1 MTGIDLRKPALAA
14 LGAVVLACSV
24 LAAGA
29 QRTEDRIA
37 LAVRKPS
44 LTTGVGN
51 AEVTWITGPNV
62 VSYDYTVTCYTQDV
76 TIPTDD
82 CQAVESAGLVPL
94 FVETGTLPRLYSE
107 MAVEVTGLPTD
118 SSTIDCFIN
127 IDGGPADKVSKC
139 MPVPQD
145 PFRIALNGVTVTC
158 LDAEVG
164 DTGELNGIEYTKRDR
179 DGLLALVGSEATEA
193 ELATSCTT
201 GVSSM
206 AELFGYMEERSG
218 IEFDFGFN
226 WYSDA
231 ADPATFNPDISS
243 WDMSSVTN
251 MRAMLAG
258 SLVFD
263 RDVSAWDTAQVTD
276 MSFVFAG
283 AHNFDQS
290 LDGYGWDMSSVT
302 DTVGMFYDAQKFN
315 QDLNH
320 FDMAA
325 VTNTSYMMSG
335 AWLFNNGEDAGES
348 TNPLNW
354 DTSSL
359 TETKFMFRGAEDFNQ
374 PVESLDMSSVKVAA
388 GMFAAA
394 SSFNQPVEAWDMSQV
409 ERLDGMFAAAPLFN
423 RPVNGWN
430 TAAVTNMSWVFLG
443 AELFDQP
450 LDNWI
455 TTNCLDMR
463 GMFVAALA
471 FNQSLSSWDTSN
483 VQSFAGMFGGAI
495 VR

>member
-51 AEVTWITGPNV
+51 AEVTWITGPTNV

-218 IEFDFGFN
+218 NEFDFGFN
-226 WYSDA
+226 WHSDA

-290 LDGYGWDMSSVT
+290 LDGYGWDTSSVT

-359 TETKFMFRGAEDFNQ
+359 TETMFMFRRAGDFNQ

-388 GMFAAA
+388 GMFASA
-394 SSFNQPVEAWDMSQV
+394 SSFNQ
-409 ERLDGMFAAAPLFN
+409 
-423 RPVNGWN
+423 PVNGWN

-463 GMFVAALA
+463 GMFAAAYA
-471 FNQSLSSWDTSN
+471 FNQTLSSWDTSN
-483 VQSFAGMFGGAI
+483 VQSFAGMFAAAV